1 MRLTIDHVQFTY
13 SSRKILNEVSFELD
27 CSEVLCIVG
36 PNGAG
41 KSTLIKCIDRVINP
55 CGGRILLNN
64 KDLMDMAGWEIAR
77 SLGYVPQNSSRNSS
91 VTVFEMVLMGR
102 RPHCGWRPGKNDIR
116 KTSDVLKLIGIDHLA
131 MSKFNE
137 LSGGQQ
143 QKVILARAI
152 AQETNVLLLDEPTSN
167 LDIRHQLD
175 TMEIIRR
182 LVTVKGMSAIMAI
195 HDLNLA
201 ARYADRIVMLK
212 GGTIYG
218 IGHPEFVLTKENIK
232 DVYGIHA
239 SIIFEDGRPYIVPKY
254 SAIENDTD
262 ANNQRSRI
270 SEKRDEVEGYV

>member
-1 MRLTIDHVQFTY
+1 MRLTIDHIEFSY
-13 SSRKILNEVSFELD
+13 SSRKILDEVTFELD

-55 CGGRILLNN
+55 CNGRILLND
-64 KDLMDMAGWEIAR
+64 KDLEDMSGAEIAR

-102 RPHCGWRPGKNDIR
+102 RPHCGWMPGKNDMK
-116 KTSDVLKLIGIDHLA
+116 KTADVLKLIGIEHLA

-152 AQETNVLLLDEPTSN
+152 AQETSVLLLDEPTSN
-167 LDIRHQLD
+167 LDIRHQLG
-175 TMEIIRR
+175 TMEIIKR
-182 LVTVKGMSAIMAI
+182 LVAIKKISAIMAI

-201 ARYADRIVMLK
+201 ARYADRILMLK

-218 IGHPEFVLTKENIK
+218 VGHPNSVLTNENIK
-232 DVYGIHA
+232 NVYGIHA
-239 SIIFEDGRPYIVPKY
+239 SIKLEDGRPYIVPKY
-254 SAIENDTD
+254 SAIDDEIGT
-262 ANNQRSRI
+262 NNLC
-270 SEKRDEVEGYV
+270 